1 MISWWNGLT
10 GREQRLVLGGGI
22 SLLIAVLY
30 WGVWQP
36 LSDKSTLAE
45 NRIVSERQLLNWVKD
60 KADDITTLR
69 SSGNAPVNADQAL
82 NRVIPTSTRRF
93 KIELIRMQPR
103 DDMMQVWV
111 KPLPFNSLINWLAFL
126 RDNHGIQVEFI
137 DMNKT
142 DVEGMVEVNRLQL
155 SRG

>member
-22 SLLIAVLY
+22 SLLIAVLF

-36 LSDKSTLAE
+36 LSEKSTLAQS
-45 NRIVSERQLLNWVKD
+45 RIVSERQLLSWVKD

-69 SSGNAPVNADQAL
+69 SSGNGPVNADQAL

-103 DDMMQVWV
+103 DEMMQVWV

-126 RDNHGIQVEFI
+126 RDTHGIHAEFI

-142 DVEGMVEVNRLQL
+142 DVEGVVEVNRLQL